1 MGTTVWNGMLGL
13 LLPRGCAG
21 CDKPDEVLC
30 PDCRALFREHVTLPL
45 LGSAT
50 GTGMAAGMAMSTTT
64 SPVTNTAANMAAGP
78 AMNTAVSTET
88 SLATNMAASPAA
100 KTASPEMNTA
110 ARPVTI
116 TAGGIYQGRVR
127 RAILSWKDHG
137 DAEYDKAFS
146 LICRELVREAM
157 MRELTGDTARE
168 LTREAVREL
177 TRDAAASGITTAAAN
192 AASIGIPGHA
202 TCTGIPGHA
211 TSTGMSGIPAQT
223 PTQILVVPA
232 PSSPQSMRA
241 RGRRHLWPLAKAIAS
256 ELAYGGA
263 ESCAVNALGI
273 SRVHGKAVETNN
285 ASGRAARL
293 KERLEVADPGLIAGK
308 SVLILDDI
316 VTTGT
321 TMRRCAEAI
330 RGAGG
335 QVIGGIALAAVPPPG
350 EL

>member
-30 PDCRALFREHVTLPL
+30 PDCQALFRKHVTLPL
-45 LGSAT
+45 GGSST
-50 GTGMAAGMAMSTTT
+50 GTVAGTG
-64 SPVTNTAANMAAGP
+64 AG
-78 AMNTAVSTET
+78 TG
-88 SLATNMAASPAA
+88 
-100 KTASPEMNTA
+100 TA
-110 ARPVTI
+110 ARAAVPPVAI
-116 TAGGIYQGRVR
+116 TAGGVYQGRVR

-137 DAEYDKAFS
+137 DAECDKAFAQ
-146 LICRELVREAM
+146 ICREL
-157 MRELTGDTARE
+157 ARE
-168 LTREAVREL
+168 TVTSSVAKRGMPDAGAVGVGAADGAISMGTAYE
-177 TRDAAASGITTAAAN
+177 DAASMN
-192 AASIGIPGHA
+192 AASMNV
-202 TCTGIPGHA
+202 
-211 TSTGMSGIPAQT
+211 TSTGSAGMKTTGMNATGMGVAGNGATGNAT
-223 PTQILVVPA
+223 PTPILVVPA
-232 PSSPQSMRA
+232 PSSSQSMRA

-273 SRVHGKAVETNN
+273 SRVHDKAVETNN

-293 KERLEVADPGLIAGK
+293 KERLEVADPGLITGK

-335 QVIGGIALAAVPPPG
+335 QVIGGIALAAVPPPD
-350 EL
+350 ELQEDTPC

>member
-21 CDKPDEVLC
+21 CDMPDEVLC
-30 PDCRALFREHVTLPL
+30 PECRALFRKHVTLPL
-45 LGSAT
+45 GGSPT
-50 GTGMAAGMAMSTTT
+50 GT
-64 SPVTNTAANMAAGP
+64 VTG
-78 AMNTAVSTET
+78 
-88 SLATNMAASPAA
+88 
-100 KTASPEMNTA
+100 
-110 ARPVTI
+110 
-116 TAGGIYQGRVR
+116 
-127 RAILSWKDHG
+127 HG
-137 DAEYDKAFS
+137 DTECDRAFAQ
-146 LICRELVREAM
+146 ICRELA
-157 MRELTGDTARE
+157 
-168 LTREAVREL
+168 REAVAGGTAKL
-177 TRDAAASGITTAAAN
+177 GMASNG
-192 AASIGIPGHA
+192 A
-202 TCTGIPGHA
+202 TCIVA
-211 TSTGMSGIPAQT
+211 PA
-223 PTQILVVPA
+223 PILVIPA

-263 ESCAVNALGI
+263 QSCAVNALGI

-335 QVIGGIALAAVPPPG
+335 QVIGGIALAAVPPPD

>member
-45 LGSAT
+45 LSSAT
-50 GTGMAAGMAMSTTT
+50 GTSTAAGSAMSTTT
-64 SPVTNTAANMAAGP
+64 SLV
-78 AMNTAVSTET
+78 
-88 SLATNMAASPAA
+88 TNMAAI
-100 KTASPEMNTA
+100 
-110 ARPVTI
+110 PVTI
-116 TAGGIYQGRVR
+116 TAGGVYQGRVR

-137 DAEYDKAFS
+137 DAECDKAFS
-146 LICRELVREAM
+146 LICRELAREVA
-157 MRELTGDTARE
+157 RELTGDAARE
-168 LTREAVREL
+168 LTEEAARGAVREP
-177 TRDAAASGITTAAAN
+177 TRNATASGITTAAAN
-192 AASIGIPGHA
+192 AAS
-202 TCTGIPGHA
+202 TGTPGHA

-256 ELAYGGA
+256 ELAAGGA
-263 ESCAVNALGI
+263 QSCAVNALGI

-293 KERLEVADPGLIAGK
+293 KKRLEVADPGFIAGK

-321 TMRRCAEAI
+321 TMRRCAEAV
-330 RGAGG
+330 REAGG
-335 QVIGGIALAAVPPPG
+335 QVIGGIALAAVPPPD

>member
-45 LGSAT
+45 LGSST
-50 GTGMAAGMAMSTTT
+50 GTGMAAG
-64 SPVTNTAANMAAGP
+64 
-78 AMNTAVSTET
+78 
-88 SLATNMAASPAA
+88 PAA
-100 KTASPEMNTA
+100 ITGMNTA
-110 ARPVTI
+110 ASPVTTPVTI
-116 TAGGIYQGRVR
+116 TAGGVYQGRVR

-137 DAEYDKAFS
+137 DAECDKAFS
-146 LICRELVREAM
+146 LICRELAREVA
-157 MRELTGDTARE
+157 RELTGDTARE
-168 LTREAVREL
+168 LTREAARGAVREL
-177 TRDAAASGITTAAAN
+177 TRDAAASGIATTAAAN
-192 AASIGIPGHA
+192 AAS
-202 TCTGIPGHA
+202 TGIPGHA

-223 PTQILVVPA
+223 PARILVVPA

>member
-1 MGTTVWNGMLGL
+1 
-13 LLPRGCAG
+13 
-21 CDKPDEVLC
+21 
-30 PDCRALFREHVTLPL
+30 
-45 LGSAT
+45 
-50 GTGMAAGMAMSTTT
+50 MSTTT
-64 SPVTNTAANMAAGP
+64 SLV
-78 AMNTAVSTET
+78 
-88 SLATNMAASPAA
+88 TNMAAI
-100 KTASPEMNTA
+100 
-110 ARPVTI
+110 PVTI
-116 TAGGIYQGRVR
+116 TAGGVYQGRVR

-137 DAEYDKAFS
+137 DAECDKAFS
-146 LICRELVREAM
+146 LICRELAREVA
-157 MRELTGDTARE
+157 RELTGDAARG
-168 LTREAVREL
+168 AVREL

-192 AASIGIPGHA
+192 AAS
-202 TCTGIPGHA
+202 TGTPGHA

-223 PTQILVVPA
+223 PTQIFVVPA

-256 ELAYGGA
+256 ELAAGGA

-293 KERLEVADPGLIAGK
+293 KERLEVADPGFIAGK

-321 TMRRCAEAI
+321 TMRRCAEAV
-330 RGAGG
+330 REAGG
-335 QVIGGIALAAVPPPG
+335 QVIGGIALAAVPPPD

>member
-45 LGSAT
+45 LSSAT
-50 GTGMAAGMAMSTTT
+50 GTSTAAGSVMSTTT
-64 SPVTNTAANMAAGP
+64 SLV
-78 AMNTAVSTET
+78 
-88 SLATNMAASPAA
+88 TNMAAIPVTNMAA
-100 KTASPEMNTA
+100 I
-110 ARPVTI
+110 PVTI
-116 TAGGIYQGRVR
+116 TAGGVYQGRVR

-137 DAEYDKAFS
+137 DAECDKAFS
-146 LICRELVREAM
+146 LICRELAREVA
-157 MRELTGDTARE
+157 RELTGDAARG
-168 LTREAVREL
+168 AVREP
-177 TRDAAASGITTAAAN
+177 TRNAAASGITTAAAN
-192 AASIGIPGHA
+192 AAS
-202 TCTGIPGHA
+202 TGTPGHA

-256 ELAYGGA
+256 ELAAGGA
-263 ESCAVNALGI
+263 QSCAVNALGI

-293 KERLEVADPGLIAGK
+293 KKRLEVSDPGFIAGK

-321 TMRRCAEAI
+321 TMRRCAEAV
-330 RGAGG
+330 REAGG
-335 QVIGGIALAAVPPPG
+335 QVIGGIALAAVPPPD

>member
-1 MGTTVWNGMLGL
+1 MGATVWNGMLGL

-45 LGSAT
+45 LSSAT
-50 GTGMAAGMAMSTTT
+50 GTSTAAGSAMSTTT
-64 SPVTNTAANMAAGP
+64 SLV
-78 AMNTAVSTET
+78 
-88 SLATNMAASPAA
+88 TNMAAIPVTNMAA
-100 KTASPEMNTA
+100 I
-110 ARPVTI
+110 PVTI
-116 TAGGIYQGRVR
+116 TAGGVYQGRVR

-137 DAEYDKAFS
+137 DAECDKAFS
-146 LICRELVREAM
+146 LICRELA
-157 MRELTGDTARE
+157 RELTGDAARG
-168 LTREAVREL
+168 AVREL

-192 AASIGIPGHA
+192 AAS
-202 TCTGIPGHA
+202 TGIPGHA

-223 PTQILVVPA
+223 PAQILVVPA

-256 ELAYGGA
+256 ELAAGGA
-263 ESCAVNALGI
+263 QSCAVNALGI

-293 KERLEVADPGLIAGK
+293 KKRLEVADPGFIAGK

-321 TMRRCAEAI
+321 TMRRCAEAV
-330 RGAGG
+330 REAGG
-335 QVIGGIALAAVPPPG
+335 QVIGGIALAAVPPPD

>member
-1 MGTTVWNGMLGL
+1 MGATVWNGMLGL

-45 LGSAT
+45 LSSAT
-50 GTGMAAGMAMSTTT
+50 GTSTAAGSAMSTTT
-64 SPVTNTAANMAAGP
+64 SLV
-78 AMNTAVSTET
+78 
-88 SLATNMAASPAA
+88 TNMAAI
-100 KTASPEMNTA
+100 
-110 ARPVTI
+110 PVTI
-116 TAGGIYQGRVR
+116 TAGGVYQGRVR

-137 DAEYDKAFS
+137 DAECDKAFS
-146 LICRELVREAM
+146 LICRELA
-157 MRELTGDTARE
+157 RELTGDAARG
-168 LTREAVREL
+168 AVREL

-192 AASIGIPGHA
+192 AAS
-202 TCTGIPGHA
+202 TGIPGHA

-223 PTQILVVPA
+223 PAQILVVPA

-256 ELAYGGA
+256 ELAAGGA
-263 ESCAVNALGI
+263 QSCAVNALGI

-293 KERLEVADPGLIAGK
+293 KKRLEVADPGFIAGK

-321 TMRRCAEAI
+321 TMRRCAEAV
-330 RGAGG
+330 REAGG
-335 QVIGGIALAAVPPPG
+335 QVIGGIALAAVPPPD

>member
-1 MGTTVWNGMLGL
+1 MGATVWNGMLGL

-45 LGSAT
+45 LSSAT
-50 GTGMAAGMAMSTTT
+50 GTSTAAGSAMSTTT
-64 SPVTNTAANMAAGP
+64 SLV
-78 AMNTAVSTET
+78 
-88 SLATNMAASPAA
+88 TNMAAI
-100 KTASPEMNTA
+100 
-110 ARPVTI
+110 PVTI
-116 TAGGIYQGRVR
+116 TAGGVYQGRVR

-137 DAEYDKAFS
+137 DAECDKAFS
-146 LICRELVREAM
+146 LICRELA
-157 MRELTGDTARE
+157 RELTGDAARG
-168 LTREAVREL
+168 AVREL

-192 AASIGIPGHA
+192 AAS
-202 TCTGIPGHA
+202 TGIPGHA

-223 PTQILVVPA
+223 PAQILVVPA

-256 ELAYGGA
+256 ELAAGGA
-263 ESCAVNALGI
+263 QSCAVNALGI

-293 KERLEVADPGLIAGK
+293 KERLEVADPEFIAGK

-321 TMRRCAEAI
+321 TMRRCAEAV
-330 RGAGG
+330 REAGG
-335 QVIGGIALAAVPPPG
+335 QVIGGIALAAVPPPD

>member
-1 MGTTVWNGMLGL
+1 MGATVWNGMLGL

-45 LGSAT
+45 LSSAT
-50 GTGMAAGMAMSTTT
+50 GTSTAAGSAMSTTT
-64 SPVTNTAANMAAGP
+64 SLV
-78 AMNTAVSTET
+78 
-88 SLATNMAASPAA
+88 TNMAAI
-100 KTASPEMNTA
+100 
-110 ARPVTI
+110 PVTI
-116 TAGGIYQGRVR
+116 TAGGVYQGRVR

-137 DAEYDKAFS
+137 DAECDKAFS
-146 LICRELVREAM
+146 LICRELA
-157 MRELTGDTARE
+157 RELTGDAARG
-168 LTREAVREL
+168 AVREL

-192 AASIGIPGHA
+192 AAS
-202 TCTGIPGHA
+202 TGILGHA

-223 PTQILVVPA
+223 PAQILVVPA

-256 ELAYGGA
+256 ELAAGGA
-263 ESCAVNALGI
+263 QSCAVNALGI

-293 KERLEVADPGLIAGK
+293 KKRLEVADPEFIAGK

-321 TMRRCAEAI
+321 TMRRCAEAV
-330 RGAGG
+330 REAGG
-335 QVIGGIALAAVPPPG
+335 QVIGGIALAAVPPPD

>member
-45 LGSAT
+45 LSSAT
-50 GTGMAAGMAMSTTT
+50 GTSTAAGSVMSTTT
-64 SPVTNTAANMAAGP
+64 SLV
-78 AMNTAVSTET
+78 
-88 SLATNMAASPAA
+88 TNMAAI
-100 KTASPEMNTA
+100 
-110 ARPVTI
+110 PVTI
-116 TAGGIYQGRVR
+116 TAGGVYQGRVR

-137 DAEYDKAFS
+137 DAECDKAFS
-146 LICRELVREAM
+146 LICRELAREVA
-157 MRELTGDTARE
+157 RELTGDAARG
-168 LTREAVREL
+168 AVREP
-177 TRDAAASGITTAAAN
+177 TRNAAASGITTAAAN
-192 AASIGIPGHA
+192 AAS
-202 TCTGIPGHA
+202 TGTPGHA

-256 ELAYGGA
+256 ELAAGGA
-263 ESCAVNALGI
+263 QSCAVNALGI

-293 KERLEVADPGLIAGK
+293 KKTVGSGRPGVY
-308 SVLILDDI
+308 S
-316 VTTGT
+316 
-321 TMRRCAEAI
+321 
-330 RGAGG
+330 G
-335 QVIGGIALAAVPPPG
+335 QKRAHPG
-350 EL
+350 

>member
-1 MGTTVWNGMLGL
+1 MGATVWNGMLGL

-45 LGSAT
+45 LSSAT
-50 GTGMAAGMAMSTTT
+50 GTSTAAGSAMSTTT
-64 SPVTNTAANMAAGP
+64 SLV
-78 AMNTAVSTET
+78 
-88 SLATNMAASPAA
+88 TNMAAIPVTNMAA
-100 KTASPEMNTA
+100 I
-110 ARPVTI
+110 PVTI
-116 TAGGIYQGRVR
+116 TAGGVYQGRVR

-137 DAEYDKAFS
+137 DAECDKAFS
-146 LICRELVREAM
+146 LICRELA
-157 MRELTGDTARE
+157 RELTGDAARG
-168 LTREAVREL
+168 AVREL

-192 AASIGIPGHA
+192 AAS
-202 TCTGIPGHA
+202 TGIPGHA

-223 PTQILVVPA
+223 PAQILVVPA

-256 ELAYGGA
+256 ELAAGGA
-263 ESCAVNALGI
+263 QSCAVNALGI

-293 KERLEVADPGLIAGK
+293 KKRLEVADPEFIAGK

-321 TMRRCAEAI
+321 TMRRCAEAV
-330 RGAGG
+330 REAGG
-335 QVIGGIALAAVPPPG
+335 QVIGGIALAAVPPPD

>member
-45 LGSAT
+45 LSSAT
-50 GTGMAAGMAMSTTT
+50 GTSTAAGSAMSTTT
-64 SPVTNTAANMAAGP
+64 SLV
-78 AMNTAVSTET
+78 
-88 SLATNMAASPAA
+88 TNMAAI
-100 KTASPEMNTA
+100 
-110 ARPVTI
+110 PVTI
-116 TAGGIYQGRVR
+116 TAGGVYQGRVR

-137 DAEYDKAFS
+137 DAECDKAFS
-146 LICRELVREAM
+146 LICRELA
-157 MRELTGDTARE
+157 RELTGDAARG
-168 LTREAVREL
+168 AVREL

-192 AASIGIPGHA
+192 AAS
-202 TCTGIPGHA
+202 TGIPGHA

-223 PTQILVVPA
+223 PAQILVVPA

-256 ELAYGGA
+256 ELAAGGA
-263 ESCAVNALGI
+263 QSCAVNALGI

-293 KERLEVADPGLIAGK
+293 KKRLEVADPEFIAGK

-321 TMRRCAEAI
+321 TMRRCAEAV
-330 RGAGG
+330 REAGG
-335 QVIGGIALAAVPPPG
+335 QVIGGIALAAVPPPD

>member
-21 CDKPDEVLC
+21 CDMPDEVLC
-30 PDCRALFREHVTLPL
+30 PECRALFRKHVTLPL
-45 LGSAT
+45 GGAQPGRAT
-50 GTGMAAGMAMSTTT
+50 GSCARTSAGRGAAPSTATSTTT
-64 SPVTNTAANMAAGP
+64 QPVA
-78 AMNTAVSTET
+78 
-88 SLATNMAASPAA
+88 
-100 KTASPEMNTA
+100 
-110 ARPVTI
+110 I
-116 TAGGIYQGRVR
+116 TAGGAYQGRVR

-137 DAEYDKAFS
+137 DTECDRAFAQ
-146 LICRELVREAM
+146 ICRELA
-157 MRELTGDTARE
+157 
-168 LTREAVREL
+168 REAVAGGTAKL
-177 TRDAAASGITTAAAN
+177 GMASNG
-192 AASIGIPGHA
+192 A
-202 TCTGIPGHA
+202 TCIVA
-211 TSTGMSGIPAQT
+211 PA
-223 PTQILVVPA
+223 PILVIPA

-263 ESCAVNALGI
+263 QSCAVNALGI

-335 QVIGGIALAAVPPPG
+335 QVIGGIALAAVPPPD

>member
-1 MGTTVWNGMLGL
+1 MGATVWNGMLGL

-50 GTGMAAGMAMSTTT
+50 GTGMAMSTTT
-64 SPVTNTAANMAAGP
+64 SPVTNTAAG
-78 AMNTAVSTET
+78 
-88 SLATNMAASPAA
+88 PAA
-100 KTASPEMNTA
+100 KTASPATITEMDTA

-116 TAGGIYQGRVR
+116 TAGGVYQGRVR

-137 DAEYDKAFS
+137 DAECDKAFS
-146 LICRELVREAM
+146 LICRELAREVA
-157 MRELTGDTARE
+157 RELTGDAARE
-168 LTREAVREL
+168 LTGEATREATRGAVREL
-177 TRDAAASGITTAAAN
+177 TRDAAASGIATTAAAN
-192 AASIGIPGHA
+192 AAS
-202 TCTGIPGHA
+202 TGIPGHA

-223 PTQILVVPA
+223 PARILVVPA